1 MKLQERIDAFVAL
14 GDKLRTLDIDTKAAL
29 TQRANDDNGWFD
41 ELSVSNALTGIEKML
56 DADVLSKWVASYT
69 SSEEEK
75 SNKVLV
81 VMAGNIPAVGFHD
94 ALCILISGHTLM
106 AKLSSQ
112 DTFLMT
118 TLFNWLKEIEPNFTD
133 KIQILDAPVKDIDK
147 VIATG
152 SDNSTRYFV
161 KYFNKYPN
169 IIRHNRSSVAVIR
182 GDESKETLAN
192 LADDIFL
199 YYGLGCR
206 NISKIYT
213 PENYNFTTF
222 LSAVEER
229 AKATIINHK
238 YANNYDYNKSIY
250 LVNKV
255 DHFDNGG
262 LIVTESTEMV
272 SPISV
277 LYYETYENGKDLKEK
292 LVANEDKIQCVVT
305 EGGWLADSEDFG
317 QAQFP
322 GVATY
327 ADNIDTMEFLSPIVK

>member
-1 MKLQERIDAFVAL
+1 MKLQDRINAFVAL
-14 GDKLRTLDIDTKAAL
+14 GDKLRTLDTDTKASL

-41 ELSVSNALTGIEKML
+41 ELTVENALTGIEKML
-56 DADVLSKWVASYT
+56 TEDVLNNWVSKYET
-69 SSEEEK
+69 SESESPK
-75 SNKVLV
+75 KILV

-94 ALCILISGHTLM
+94 ALSILISGHVLM

-118 TLFNWLKEIEPNFTD
+118 TLFNWLKEIQPQFKEY
-133 KIQILDAPVKDIDK
+133 IQILEAPAKDIDK

-152 SDNSTRYFV
+152 SDNSSRYFV

-182 GDESKETLAN
+182 GNESEETLAKLSN
-192 LADDIFL
+192 DIFL

-206 NISKIYT
+206 NISKIYA
-213 PENYNFTTF
+213 PKDYDFT
-222 LSAVEER
+222 LLLKALEPK
-229 AKATIINHK
+229 AKETIINHK

-255 DHFDNGG
+255 KHLDNGG
-262 LIVTESTEMV
+262 LILTECNEMV

-277 LYYETYENGKDLKEK
+277 LYFESYENGKDLKLRLSES
-292 LVANEDKIQCVVT
+292 EDKIQCVVT
-305 EGGWLADSEDFG
+305 DGQWLADSEDFG

-322 GVATY
+322 NVSTY
-327 ADNIDTMEFLSPIVK
+327 ADNIDTMEFLSPLVK

>member
-1 MKLQERIDAFVAL
+1 MTLQERINAFVAL
-14 GDKLRTLDIDTKAAL
+14 GDKLRTLDGDTKAAL

-41 ELSVSNALTGIEKML
+41 DLSVSNALTGIEKML
-56 DADVLSKWVASYT
+56 SKEVLENWVNEY
-69 SSEEEK
+69 SSSDTEK
-75 SNKVLV
+75 PNKVLV

-94 ALCILISGHTLM
+94 ALSILISGHILM
-106 AKLSSQ
+106 AKLSSL

-118 TLFNWLKEIEPNFTD
+118 TLFNWLKEIEPKFNDF
-133 KIQILDAPVKDIDK
+133 IEILDAPVKEIDK

-152 SDNSTRYFV
+152 SDNSTRYFI
-161 KYFNKYPN
+161 KYFSKYPN

-182 GDESKETLAN
+182 GDEDEETLAK

-206 NISKIYT
+206 NISKVYAPKDYDLT
-213 PENYNFTTF
+213 KLLKALEP
-222 LSAVEER
+222 R
-229 AKATIINHK
+229 AKETIINHK

-255 DHFDNGG
+255 EHLDNGG
-262 LIVTESTEMV
+262 LIFTESEEMV

-277 LYYETYENGKDLKEK
+277 LYYETYENGLELKAK
-292 LVANEDKIQCVVT
+292 LSDAEDKIQCVVT
-305 EGGWLADSEDFG
+305 DGQWLAGSEDFG

-322 GVATY
+322 SVSTY
-327 ADNIDTMEFLSPIVK
+327 ADNVDTMEFLSPVVK